1 MPKILILS
9 YDKLIL
15 SSFTF
20 YTLETYI
27 CIASL
32 GKLLCTAGSVQWLAF
47 ECQLLL
53 ESFVLYA
60 KCSLKKQFECLI
72 CFLPGKARQVPL
84 TKCEKVAQTM
94 C

>member
-32 GKLLCTAGSVQWLAF
+32 DKLLCTAGSVQWPAF

-60 KCSLKKQFECLI
+60 KCSLKTI
-72 CFLPGKARQVPL
+72 
-84 TKCEKVAQTM
+84 
-94 C
+94 

>member
-32 GKLLCTAGSVQWLAF
+32 DKLLCTASSVQWLAF
-47 ECQLLL
+47 EC
-53 ESFVLYA
+53 
-60 KCSLKKQFECLI
+60 
-72 CFLPGKARQVPL
+72 
-84 TKCEKVAQTM
+84 
-94 C
+94 